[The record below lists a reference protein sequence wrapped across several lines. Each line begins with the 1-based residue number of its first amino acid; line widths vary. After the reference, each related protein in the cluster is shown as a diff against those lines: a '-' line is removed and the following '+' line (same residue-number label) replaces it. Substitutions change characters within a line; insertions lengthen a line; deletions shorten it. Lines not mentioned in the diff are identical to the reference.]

1 MCVCVCA
8 YVYVCVCVCMCV
20 CVCVWITKAHEILHF
35 NNLTGQL
42 TEIMKPMQDKGKL
55 STSRLQIRFL
65 NLNPKP

>member
-1 MCVCVCA
+1 
-8 YVYVCVCVCMCV
+8 MCV